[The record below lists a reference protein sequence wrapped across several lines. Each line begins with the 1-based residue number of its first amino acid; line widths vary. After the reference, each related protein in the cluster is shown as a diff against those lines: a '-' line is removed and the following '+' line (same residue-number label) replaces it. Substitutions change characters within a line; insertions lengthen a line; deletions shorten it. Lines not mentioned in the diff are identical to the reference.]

1 MSFKSYLDLH
11 RLIHLDSSPYILPVA
26 RRSPCGTTQDSNDS
40 AVDSSCGQLLLLCWL
55 MSLVMIQLSTPP
67 AMMDTVMVMMMTMV
81 DADAV
86 MMIDAGASMMVMIGT
101 AMMVLLDDAGRC

>member
-1 MSFKSYLDLH
+1 
-11 RLIHLDSSPYILPVA
+11 
-26 RRSPCGTTQDSNDS
+26 
-40 AVDSSCGQLLLLCWL
+40 

-67 AMMDTVMVMMMTMV
+67 AMMDTVMVMMTMV